1 MNEPDEVSSSA
12 GTTRKRSAPRANKR
26 AAGRP
31 ARADNTVGSAALLEA
46 TCAMLREI
54 GPEKITLAEVA
65 RRSNVDPRL
74 IRYYFNDRAGLLQAT
89 VDSLSRLYQQRVEDQ
104 ISADDSAEEKLRKR
118 FETFLEFQLEYPY
131 FRRLLVDEIIPSDD
145 PAAER
150 ILRDVSERGAGN
162 YASILEQGE
171 AEGSMR
177 MIDPQLFYIC
187 LIGMQEMATVGAPI
201 LRKLG
206 HPAIDSPDYAKVF
219 SKFAIDLILDGLKAR
234 EAKKPR

>member
-1 MNEPDEVSSSA
+1 MKQAANKSSTSA
-12 GTTRKRSAPRANKR
+12 EKSGTAHAAAKKR

-31 ARADNTVGSAALLEA
+31 ARQGNSVGSAALLEA
-46 TCAMLREI
+46 TCELLREV

-74 IRYYFNDRAGLLQAT
+74 IRYYFNDRDSLLRAT
-89 VDSLSRLYQQRVEDQ
+89 VDSLSTRYQQMVDARLTGDE
-104 ISADDSAEEKLRKR
+104 SAEEQLYKR

-145 PAAER
+145 PAAQR
-150 ILRDVSERGAGN
+150 LLREVSERGVGN
-162 YASILEQGE
+162 YQEILARGE

-177 MIDPQLFYIC
+177 KIDPQLFYIC

-206 HPAIDSPDYAKVF
+206 HPAIDSPDYAKIF
-219 SKFAIDLILDGLKAR
+219 SKFALDLILDGLKANK
-234 EAKKPR
+234 AD